1 MFRLRKYKNYI
12 VATNLLVIAYSIT
25 IAIYVILLLSKK
37 HLKSFEVIFIFTSIL
52 SIFSLTFILVNK
64 SNKIYKDDIIQI
76 LSTYLF
82 GGRKWNLLF
91 RIKDLK
97 FPILS
102 NSARKQE
109 KNLLIISDENFV
121 NKFVKRIEENN
132 SRIRFKKH
140 VRNEDANR
148 IILDKIIKSENI
160 NEILVSGNNICHEEL
175 IRLIDLCSEYK
186 VNIKLYSDLFKII
199 PQKINAEKYYDI
211 PVLNFTMPIKGVA
224 YLKLKRTIDILL
236 SLSGIIFLTPILLSI
251 MVSIKIT
258 SKGPIFYKQKRV
270 GLNGELFDI
279 YKFRSMYYENTEDR
293 KREIMMMDFMKS
305 NKTNKIIDNSRVTNV
320 GKIIRK
326 TSFDELPQL
335 FNVLKGNMSIV
346 GPRPCLPYEFDNYT
360 TWQKRRVNVLPGCT
374 GVWQVSGR
382 GLVSFN
388 DSILMDLIYLYNMSP
403 LYDILLILKTF
414 PVIFLSKGE

>member
-37 HLKSFEVIFIFTSIL
+37 HLKSFEFIFIFTSIL

-382 GLVSFN
+382 GLVYFN